1 MVEEKKKSKRD
12 EETKQ
17 EEAKPHKKNALVKS
31 EVAVSEK
38 AKEKEAEQE
47 IPLDKA
53 IKEMP
58 PAVRQTLQ
66 SFFALV
72 SRTTSSDP
80 RHISLFE
87 KFTDEHIDKYL
98 DYIQRDDDQE
108 YDLKRTNRWFYL
120 GYALMALGMFVAGVV
135 YLLPRDKD
143 LLIQLIQIIVLI
155 AGGIGAGIG
164 IKSR

>member
-98 DYIQRDDDQE
+98 DYIQRDDD
-108 YDLKRTNRWFYL
+108 
-120 GYALMALGMFVAGVV
+120 
-135 YLLPRDKD
+135 
-143 LLIQLIQIIVLI
+143 
-155 AGGIGAGIG
+155 
-164 IKSR
+164 